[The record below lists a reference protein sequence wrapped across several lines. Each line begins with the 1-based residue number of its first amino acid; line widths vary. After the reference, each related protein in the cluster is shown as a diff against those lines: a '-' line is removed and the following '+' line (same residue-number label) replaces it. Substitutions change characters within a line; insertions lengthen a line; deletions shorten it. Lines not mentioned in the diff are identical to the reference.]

1 MSKTPEDTLQELIG
15 LTEVKNLLTQQIA
28 FNKVNHL
35 RKQHGIYNDTVN
47 HHLVFSEN
55 PGTGKTEV
63 ARLYTKILFNNK
75 IIQENKLVEVGR
87 ADLIGEYIGSTAP
100 KVKKVFDDAKG
111 GGALAALKTVIRD
124 KNYYNPVYIYGK
136 EGVGK
141 SHLLNTTIN
150 AIVERNKVVFLSAKE
165 LAVEMV
171 EKIMLS
177 DDDYILIDDLQLL
190 PKDKAL
196 EEKIAMLIEA
206 NKKQVIISSTIDP
219 NSMEVSSTLQER
231 LQWGLTTNMTS
242 QNQ

>member
-1 MSKTPEDTLQELIG
+1 MKP
-15 LTEVKNLLTQQIA
+15 VNKNQT
-28 FNKVNHL
+28 FENFSVND
-35 RKQHGIYNDTVN
+35 GN
-47 HHLVFSEN
+47 
-55 PGTGKTEV
+55 
-63 ARLYTKILFNNK
+63 AW
-75 IIQENKLVEVGR
+75 
-87 ADLIGEYIGSTAP
+87 
-100 KVKKVFDDAKG
+100 
-111 GGALAALKTVIRD
+111 ALAALKTVIRD

-141 SHLLNTTIN
+141 SHLLNATIN

-165 LAVEMV
+165 LVIEMV

-242 QNQ
+242 QNQWLVNLDRKEKPNMQEWIVVDQFGNVIAQGFYDKQSAEFYAETIPNASVEKKS